1 MSMDLNK
8 LYAARF
14 PEQDLAKKA
23 AIWKVLCEDFFQQ
36 FINPSD
42 TVLDLGAGHG
52 DFLCHIRAV
61 KKIAVELNPEASR
74 WLPPGTTVIA
84 KPSWEL
90 GEVAS
95 GSVNAVFASNFF
107 EHLPTKDKL
116 LRTLGE
122 TNRVLVKDGKL
133 IILQP
138 NLAYLTKEFFDFID
152 HHLPLSHKSMIEAL
166 SITGFKVERCIPKFL
181 PFTTRSRM
189 PQKPWL
195 VRWYLRVPPAWWI
208 LGRQFFILARK
219 FEDAGK

>member
-1 MSMDLNK
+1 MDLNK

-14 PEQDLAKKA
+14 PEEDLERKA

-36 FINPSD
+36 FIKPDD

-52 DFLCHIRAV
+52 EFLCHIKCGQR
-61 KKIAVELNPEASR
+61 IAVELNADAGR
-74 WLPPGTTVIA
+74 WLPKDTRLIA
-84 KPSWEL
+84 KPSWEI
-90 GEVAS
+90 GEISS

-116 LRTLGE
+116 LKTLSE
-122 TNRVLVKDGKL
+122 VSRVLVPDGRL

-138 NLAYLTKEFFDFID
+138 NLAYLTNQFFDFID

-166 SITGFKVERCIPKFL
+166 AICGFQVRTCIPRFL

-189 PQKPWL
+189 PQSPWL
-195 VRWYLRVPPAWWI
+195 VRWYLRVPIAWRI
-208 LGRQFFILARK
+208 LGKQFFILA
-219 FEDAGK
+219 GKEPAARG